1 MNYIG
6 LLTKEEKAILCEI
19 ITGKEFKELFK
30 KNEQEF
36 LKIRK
41 GFRAKSLTEQC
52 ALSVAIANIDK
63 PFIATWVN
71 IRVKYWLKEIQE
83 NIVRLEGEG
92 SSHSAAL
99 ATTMLDSFFVNNIE
113 LYFKLTGSTMG
124 PDTYSNLYDRMKDI
138 KSERAKSVETSN
150 RIKAI
155 EEENRRL
162 SDQLEIAQ
170 HSLDAVKVEYGDR
183 VQQIA
188 QDKNKLA
195 SLLAEAQTK
204 IDELQTA
211 PSVFMGNEADQLAQ
225 FDDTDTTVLPAVGN
239 DEIVSL
245 CGVISDYSGQKW
257 LIRYADLSHD
267 GYYHV
272 FRKNEDIPPYFKNRD
287 KIFYKDGPSADGAC
301 GIWSWSAIPNDKNP
315 SKDYI
320 LSKYNMDIDA
330 IEIVTISEASNLDD
344 LTNSLKKGIEYTP
357 HSRRVMFAFYASK
370 GQYIGVLCNIK
381 ELVTVNEKISISG
394 DCFAVPVYEF
404 SGEDI
409 IRLDNGLSFYRNAF
423 AGRPRKLYHL
433 KSPLDIVKR
442 VVLLSISWNAYKA
455 REVTRAEYRMFKD
468 FIGAIPVDDV
478 IHKIEVACYCSHPAA
493 EDLLNKFLNVV
504 WKYVDGDSLEDD
516 IVRSAISANTDLQEK
531 TKSLIRKDWEIENEN
546 LLAQA
551 RQELDSLHAELKSV
565 TESLTEAQKSLVK
578 TQIEEQRLSNVIA
591 QKVKLAEDVEKAVSE
606 RIQRARENVADFI
619 ASMAFVSGQ
628 QVQAVSAA
636 TPALVDDI
644 SQPDMA
650 TYCANPEFESFDDL
664 EAHHSWGDVINTAIY
679 ELAEAG
685 VAEQYRSGLAAFLC
699 AAYIEKQPLLLVG
712 PNAID
717 IAQAFSAVV
726 AAHKHGILCCEG
738 NYARKAIE
746 KIGADGED
754 IVIVNN
760 LLASTWINR
769 LPEILSQ
776 KDIFD
781 KDIFY
786 IATHPYAEDIQVEPK
801 SLYGFMLPLFT
812 EFLVDKKATGKYYG
826 GYFSDDFKPYS
837 AGKVAYKELTVL
849 SKFALSSLV
858 RNKINSLVATMHGIY
873 PSATADDDFLFFVFP
888 IAYAS
893 MEMNEL
899 AEAVA
904 DPQKGIAIS
913 ANLKRDLQY
922 VLGEN

>member
-1 MNYIG
+1 MNYVG

-30 KNEQEF
+30 KNEQDF
-36 LKIRK
+36 SKIQK
-41 GFRAKSLTEQC
+41 GFRAKSLTEQH

-71 IRVKYWLKEIQE
+71 IRVEYWLKEIQE

-113 LYFKLTGSTMG
+113 LYFKLMGSTMD
-124 PDTYSNLYDRMKDI
+124 PDACSNLYDRMKDI
-138 KSERAKSVETSN
+138 KSERARSVEISN
-150 RIKAI
+150 QIKAL

-162 SDQLEIAQ
+162 SDQLETAQ
-170 HSLDAVKVEYGDR
+170 HSLDAVEVEYGDR
-183 VQQIA
+183 VQQIE

-211 PSVFMGNEADQLAQ
+211 PSVFTGNEADQLAQ
-225 FDDTDTTVLPAVGN
+225 FDDTDTTLLPAVGN

-245 CGVISDYSGQKW
+245 CSVISDYNGQKW
-257 LIRYADLSHD
+257 LIRYADLGHD

-272 FRKNEDIPPYFKNRD
+272 FRKNEDIPSYFTNRD
-287 KIFYKDGPSADGAC
+287 KIFYKDGPAADGAC
-301 GIWSWSAIPNDKNP
+301 GIWSWSAIPNDKDP

-320 LSKYNMDIDA
+320 LSKYNIDIDA
-330 IEIVTISEASNLDD
+330 IEIVTIPEASNLDD
-344 LTNSLKKGIEYTP
+344 LTNSLKKGIEYVP

-394 DCFAVPVYEF
+394 HCVSVPVYEF
-404 SGEDI
+404 SGENI

-423 AGRPRKLYHL
+423 AGLPKTLYHL
-433 KSPLDIVKR
+433 KSPLGIVKSI
-442 VVLLSISWNAYKA
+442 VLSSISWNAYKA

-478 IHKIEVACYCSHPAA
+478 THKIEVACHCSRPAA

-516 IVRSAISANTDLQEK
+516 IVRSAISANADLQKK
-531 TKSLIRKDWEIENEN
+531 TKSLIRKDWEKENEN
-546 LLAQA
+546 LLVQA
-551 RQELDSLHAELKSV
+551 HQELDSLHAELKSA
-565 TESLTEAQKSLVK
+565 TESLNEAQKSLVK
-578 TQIEEQRLSNVIA
+578 TQMEEQRLSDVIA
-591 QKVKLAEDVEKAVSE
+591 QKGKLAEDVEKAVSE
-606 RIQRARENVADFI
+606 RIQRARENAADFI
-619 ASMAFVSGQ
+619 ASMAFVGGQ
-628 QVQAVSAA
+628 QAQAVNAE
-636 TPALVDDI
+636 TLALVDDI
-644 SQPDMA
+644 SQTDMA
-650 TYCANPEFESFDDL
+650 TYCVNPEFENFDDL

-712 PNAID
+712 PNVID
-717 IAQAFSAVV
+717 IAQAFSAAV
-726 AAHKHGILCCEG
+726 AAHKHGILYCEG

-760 LLASTWINR
+760 LFASTWINR

-776 KDIFD
+776 

-837 AGKVAYKELTVL
+837 AGKTAFKELTGL

-893 MEMNEL
+893 MKMDEL
-899 AEAVA
+899 AEAVT
-904 DPQKGIAIS
+904 DPHKDIAIS

-922 VLGEN
+922 ALGEN